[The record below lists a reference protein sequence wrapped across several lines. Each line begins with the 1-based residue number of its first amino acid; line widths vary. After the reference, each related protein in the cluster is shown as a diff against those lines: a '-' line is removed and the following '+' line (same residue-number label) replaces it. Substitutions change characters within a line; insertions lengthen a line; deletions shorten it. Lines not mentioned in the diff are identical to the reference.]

1 MPCLACLS
9 NRQVLHVVK
18 AEFLVC
24 LCGGEKDALA
34 KHRAVVRDQHEGRS
48 LACVPG
54 GGNQWKEEGRLT
66 PTRSSSKE
74 GK

>member
-18 AEFLVC
+18 AEFLAC

-54 GGNQWKEEGRLT
+54 GGN
-66 PTRSSSKE
+66 
-74 GK
+74 